1 MQLVETHGMEIFM
14 SEIGR
19 YKKMLFPHLS
29 RYSTERDEDNLS
41 TENTKQDTSA
51 SEGVLRITLHVL
63 NEIGQKELANKLE
76 KRKDKTC
83 KYYRISFI
91 VCFCDLLLKKYIFYV
106 F

>member
-1 MQLVETHGMEIFM
+1 MEIFM

-29 RYSTERDEDNLS
+29 RYSTEREKPDEDHPS

-76 KRKDKTC
+76 KCKDKTC
-83 KYYRISFI
+83 K
-91 VCFCDLLLKKYIFYV
+91 
-106 F
+106 